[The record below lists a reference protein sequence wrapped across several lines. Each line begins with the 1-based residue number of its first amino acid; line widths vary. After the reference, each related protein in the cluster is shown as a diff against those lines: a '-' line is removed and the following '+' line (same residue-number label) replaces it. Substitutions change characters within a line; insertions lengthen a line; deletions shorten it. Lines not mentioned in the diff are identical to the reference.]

1 MEVEET
7 EAETIIR
14 YVNALC
20 REIEGCKKI
29 LRERDFSAESI
40 FIGGGTPSLLNKD
53 QIGNI
58 LDTCR
63 VVFGSK
69 AEEIT
74 IEANPSTIT
83 LQSLEGY
90 RESGINRL
98 SLGCQSFDDEE
109 LKKIGRVYKGEDIYK
124 SFELAKEAGFKNI
137 SIDLIFG
144 IPGQDLESFR
154 SSLGQALSLGPRHF
168 SLYNLS
174 IEESTHFQYLFK
186 RGELVLPGEDEQVAM
201 YECGIKTLSEK
212 GYEHYEISNF
222 ARQGERC
229 RHNVNYWRG
238 GEYLGFGAGAHSFL
252 RVEGSEL
259 RVKGSRTGVP
269 PVSSPSPF
277 LLPGGERSK
286 EIGGQSNLLG
296 RRWWNLKDVKKYC
309 EAIEEG
315 NRAVE
320 DGEEL
325 YESKLLSEAMMLG
338 LRMIEGI
345 DTMEFYKRHSVSIT
359 ERYENEIGSLMKE
372 DLIFLKDGRLKL
384 THKGILFSNEV
395 FLRFMA

>member
-1 MEVEET
+1 MAVEET
-7 EAETIIR
+7 EAETITR
-14 YVNALC
+14 YVKALC

-29 LRERDFSAESI
+29 LRERELSAESI

-63 VVFGSK
+63 GVFGSE

-74 IEANPSTIT
+74 IEANPRTIF

-124 SFELAKEAGFKNI
+124 SFELAKEAGFENI

-154 SSLGQALSLGPRHF
+154 SSLGQAFSLGPRHF

-201 YECGIKTLSEK
+201 YECGIKTLNKK

-222 ARQGERC
+222 ALQGKRC

-238 GEYLGFGAGAHSFL
+238 REYLGFGAGAHSFM
-252 RVEGSEL
+252 RRHEVGGIEQGANGMEQGA
-259 RVKGSRTGVP
+259 GSRG
-269 PVSSPSPF
+269 
-277 LLPGGERSK
+277 RWA
-286 EIGGQSNLLG
+286 G
-296 RRWWNLKDVKKYC
+296 RRWWNLKDVEKYC
-309 EAIEEG
+309 KAIEEG
-315 NRAVE
+315 NWAVE

-325 YESKLLSEAMMLG
+325 DESKLLSEAMMLG

-345 DTMEFYKRHSVSIT
+345 DTM
-359 ERYENEIGSLMKE
+359 
-372 DLIFLKDGRLKL
+372 
-384 THKGILFSNEV
+384 
-395 FLRFMA
+395 